1 MSIID
6 DIKAAM
12 AANRKGGLVSKG
24 KALYELNRWMGE
36 ESQKLKEEYARRK
49 AAIDARSDDPREAM
63 PAEVLTMVA
72 TAVAAG
78 FSRSA
83 IRVALGKQSL
93 AETDAV
99 IAAAQGELHAQVESG
114 DAAPFKLLPTGRVHG
129 KGWPMY
135 NVILHETGETY
146 GSVYLVTTAN
156 ATEAARSQMR
166 ISPSPAGSQ
175 EILDTLFQVGVG
187 TEMFRLGKD

>member
-1 MSIID
+1 MV
-6 DIKAAM
+6 
-12 AANRKGGLVSKG
+12 ANRSGGPVSKG

-99 IAAAQGELHAQVESG
+99 IAAARGDLQTQIESG
-114 DAAPFKLLPTGRVHG
+114 TAAPFALIPTGKVHG

-135 NVILHETGETY
+135 RVTLHESGETY
-146 GSVYLVTTAN
+146 ESVYLVTTAN

>member
-12 AANRKGGLVSKG
+12 VANRTGGPVSKG

-49 AAIDARSDDPREAM
+49 AAIDARSDDPREAI
-63 PAEVLTMVA
+63 PAEVMTMVA

-93 AETDAV
+93 AETDVV
-99 IAAAQGELHAQVESG
+99 IAAAQGKLHEQIESG
-114 DAAPFKLLPTGRVHG
+114 EAAPFTLLPTGKVHG

-135 NVILHETGETY
+135 TVTLNETGESFT
-146 GSVYLVTTAN
+146 SVYLVTPAN
-156 ATEAARSQMR
+156 TTWVARAHMR

-175 EILDTLFQVGVG
+175 EILDRLFEAGVG
-187 TEMFRLGKD
+187 AEMFRLGKD